1 MDDRNI
7 RLHFE
12 GPKTSGHTLPSDVLV
27 RALEN
32 IQQIVYLLAK
42 QERGDTL
49 KQRTRVNREIENTF
63 SILCK
68 VPENGGYAIP
78 QEIGDTSYNFF
89 DIEEI
94 MKVASKFHD
103 VSEAIESNDAQ
114 KVAQLIPD
122 SSYRSVI
129 LKKYKAA
136 QPPRR
141 SGLVLSIED
150 YKKTKLLGGKDVLAK
165 IESIEEKNKVHNLSD
180 TPGYLIGTLTKMD
193 FVVKTMSIK
202 LLSGRGIEATY
213 LDDFE
218 TTLLENVRGEIQIH
232 GNIQY
237 NANDEPSMISEVDSI
252 TEIDLSPI
260 AVDRFEYKD
269 SVFKIDPPMNFTI
282 DFDRESGLMS
292 TSGDFNI
299 DVIAET
305 RSILE
310 DEIEEALIML
320 WVEYALE
327 DDKNLSPKAIELAND
342 IRSRISK
349 KVNDEEE

>member
-1 MDDRNI
+1 MDERNI

-89 DIEEI
+89 DIKEI
-94 MKVASKFHD
+94 ITVASKFHD

-114 KVAQLIPD
+114 KVARLIPD
-122 SSYRSVI
+122 RSYRSAI

-150 YKKTKLLGGKDVLAK
+150 YKNAKILGGKDVLTK
-165 IESIEEKNKVHNLSD
+165 IEYIEEKSKDHNLGD
-180 TPGYLIGTLTKMD
+180 TPGYLIGTLVKMD
-193 FVVKTMSIK
+193 FLAKSMSIK
-202 LLSGRGIEATY
+202 LLSGRAIQAIY
-213 LDDFE
+213 QDDFE
-218 TTLLENVRGEIQIH
+218 STLLENARGEIQIH

-237 NANDEPSMISEVDSI
+237 DEKNEPSLISDVDSV
-252 TEIDLSPI
+252 TEIDLSP
-260 AVDRFEYKD
+260 VVVEQFECNN
-269 SVFKIDPPMNFTI
+269 SVFNITPPMTFEI
-282 DFDRESGLMS
+282 DLDRESGLMS
-292 TSGDFNI
+292 SSGDFNI

-305 RSILE
+305 RGILE

-320 WVEYALE
+320 CIEYALE
-327 DDKNLSPKAIELAND
+327 DDNNLSPKAIEFANG
-342 IRSRISK
+342 IRSRISE
-349 KVNDEEE
+349 KVNNEEG